1 MCQLCL
7 GGISLSL
14 CSAISRLTF
23 SSSGGRMVAAVSDI
37 TSRCDN
43 VQGKRRS
50 CFFLGQGN
58 FSQKTPS
65 PIRASLSEIR
75 SHAYP

>member
-1 MCQLCL
+1 
-7 GGISLSL
+7 
-14 CSAISRLTF
+14 
-23 SSSGGRMVAAVSDI
+23 MVAAVSDI